1 MYRVRVEAARN
12 YDAQITEEESKISPW
27 MKILCD
33 PKIAKTFHF
42 DEIDKIQCLAIHQKM
57 EYDSTRRNWGP
68 DYFYHCYIRPIE
80 RLFTIDMPLNNQLI
94 AALSYRD
101 ATEDLGLF
109 IKYLIGW
116 TEYPECMDAQS
127 IVEEF
132 SKVQN
137 VFSSQLRCL
146 HQDDIPLQ
154 LIRKLEC
161 RDSKTARYVN
171 KTYRPLRNEEVQS
184 TYNNPFQHLS
194 TEETDKRSPK
204 QATTSEEPSKTWKE

>member
-1 MYRVRVEAARN
+1 
-12 YDAQITEEESKISPW
+12 
-27 MKILCD
+27 
-33 PKIAKTFHF
+33 
-42 DEIDKIQCLAIHQKM
+42 
-57 EYDSTRRNWGP
+57 
-68 DYFYHCYIRPIE
+68 
-80 RLFTIDMPLNNQLI
+80 MPLNNQLI